1 MHVPS
6 PAQLRS
12 ILLYTVLITHAAIIA
27 LPCLWI
33 FLNAFKSARE
43 LATSPW
49 SLPPV
54 WRFGNFVQAWTTS
67 RIPAYFL
74 NTAFV
79 ILIVLVVGVGSASGI
94 AFVLSRFRFTGR
106 MLLYFFFISG
116 LMIPLHAVVIPIYDM
131 AIRLGTLNSLVFLG
145 LVYSAFYLPLAV
157 LILTSFMS
165 EIPREIEESATVDGC
180 STWGLYWR
188 VAMPLTRDGL
198 ISVTILT
205 SLYAWNEL
213 LLALVLISKPERKT
227 IAVGLRTFFAEN
239 YVEPTLMLAGC
250 ILALIPIMLLYAVLQ
265 ERVIKGMTVGA
276 LRG

>member
-1 MHVPS
+1 MNTSGSARV
-6 PAQLRS
+6 RS
-12 ILLYTVLITHAAIIA
+12 ILLYTVLITHAGIIA
-27 LPCLWI
+27 FPCLWI
-33 FLNAFKSARE
+33 LVSAFKNARE

-49 SLPPV
+49 GLPPV
-54 WRFGNFVQAWTTS
+54 WRFENFVQAWTTS

-94 AFVLSRFRFTGR
+94 AFVLSRFRFAGR
-106 MLLYFFFISG
+106 MPLYYFFIAG
-116 LMIPLHAVVIPIYDM
+116 LMIPLHAVVIPIYDL
-131 AIRLGTLNSLVFLG
+131 AIRLGSLNSLVFLG
-145 LVYSAFYLPLAV
+145 LVYAAFYLPLSV

-198 ISVTILT
+198 ISVVILT

-213 LLALVLISKPERKT
+213 LLALVLISKPDRKT
-227 IAVGLRTFFAEN
+227 ISVGMRTFFAEN

-250 ILALIPIMLLYAVLQ
+250 ILALIPIMLLYTVLQ